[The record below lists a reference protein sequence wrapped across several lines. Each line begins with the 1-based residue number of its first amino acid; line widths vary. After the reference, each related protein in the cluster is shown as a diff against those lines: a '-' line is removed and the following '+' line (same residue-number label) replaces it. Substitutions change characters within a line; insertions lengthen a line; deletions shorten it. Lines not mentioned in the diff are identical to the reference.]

1 MPDII
6 CAIRAGEGSR
16 AVQNAAISA
25 AQRRNGG
32 LVFLYVIDHR
42 ILEVSDDSVR
52 PSVRSELYWM
62 GRTLVRI
69 AVARAQAAGL
79 RDACWAI
86 REGDVGEEIA
96 RAVVENGA
104 QVLFMGASRQAASGR
119 PNSAA
124 SLADRLRTT
133 TGVAVDVVLAR
144 EQGQH
149 GACPNHGSG
158 LALGA
163 PGRRVCV
170 THVSL
175 PPVPETAE
183 PWNIAKARKWQEP
196 GGSPGP
202 VTCPIQG
209 SISGRRASTRA

>member
-25 AQRRNGG
+25 AQRRNAG

-79 RDACWAI
+79 PDACWAI

-104 QVLFMGASRQAASGR
+104 QVLFMGASRQAASDR

-133 TGVAVDVVLAR
+133 TGVVVDVVL
-144 EQGQH
+144 
-149 GACPNHGSG
+149 
-158 LALGA
+158 
-163 PGRRVCV
+163 
-170 THVSL
+170 
-175 PPVPETAE
+175 PPSAD
-183 PWNIAKARKWQEP
+183 I
-196 GGSPGP
+196 
-202 VTCPIQG
+202 
-209 SISGRRASTRA
+209 